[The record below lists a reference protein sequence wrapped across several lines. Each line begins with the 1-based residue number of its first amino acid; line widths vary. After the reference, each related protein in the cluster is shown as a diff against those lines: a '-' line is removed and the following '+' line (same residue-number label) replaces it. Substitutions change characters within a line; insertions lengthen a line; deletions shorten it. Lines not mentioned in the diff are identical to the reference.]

1 MICKM
6 KQEKQVS
13 CKGMMLKMRVG
24 WQTFDMFTILV
35 VWLVEDIELKLV
47 MRTSPQSY
55 FSIIFLEKTQDFSH
69 RWAKDKSRFI
79 IINRQNLT
87 S

>member
-35 VWLVEDIELKLV
+35 VWLVQDIKLKLF
-47 MRTSPQSY
+47 MRTSPNHILVLYS
-55 FSIIFLEKTQDFSH
+55 EKNLKISATNGQ
-69 RWAKDKSRFI
+69 K
-79 IINRQNLT
+79 INHG